1 LGWVPRWEGFDT
13 EGLPGFTREQFEQL
27 QEMNP
32 DEWRREI
39 LQQDELFMKL
49 YQFLPK
55 EMICRR
61 ELLGARP

>member
-39 LQQDELFMKL
+39 L
-49 YQFLPK
+49 
-55 EMICRR
+55 
-61 ELLGARP
+61 